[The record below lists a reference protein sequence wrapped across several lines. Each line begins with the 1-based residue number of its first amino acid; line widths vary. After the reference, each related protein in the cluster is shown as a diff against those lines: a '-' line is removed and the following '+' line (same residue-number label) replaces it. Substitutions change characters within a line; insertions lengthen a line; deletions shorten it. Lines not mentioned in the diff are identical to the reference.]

1 MTFDVAGRV
10 VAVVGLGRSGIAAAE
25 WLLAHGASVRVTE
38 RGDSEALRRAARRL
52 QLAASTRL
60 GRHAGGDED
69 RLRVELGRHTTEH
82 LRGCDWLVVSPGVP
96 EDALPLAWARE
107 HRVPILAEVE
117 LAARV
122 CAGTI
127 VAVTGTNGKT
137 TVTTLL
143 GELLPAT
150 KRPVIVCGNIGRPFI
165 EVVDGATP
173 ETIVVLEISSF
184 QLLHC
189 DTLKPSVGVLLNISQ
204 NHLDRHPSLAD
215 YAAAKRRLFARQNAH
230 DWAVLNAA
238 DPAVKRLSRRLKA
251 QKVWFGKASGLPR
264 TNPNEQAVWRVGE
277 LFRVPEAT
285 IRRVLDGF
293 RGLPHRLEVIGVK
306 RGIRF
311 INDSKSTTPASLCWA
326 LERVETPSIVL
337 VGGRNKGA
345 DFGVVKTLLA
355 RMDGHR
361 PKLVIALGEARR
373 TIASALRGAVN
384 LRQAATLDEALR
396 LACRQARA
404 GDTVLLSP
412 GCASFDQFRNYE
424 ERGERFRHLVQQLA
438 EAPA

>member
-1 MTFDVAGRV
+1 MKFEVAGKTV
-10 VAVVGLGRSGIAAAE
+10 GVAGLARSGSSAAG

-38 RGDSEALRRAARRL
+38 RGDSEELRRAVRRL
-52 QLAASTRL
+52 QVASAD
-60 GRHAGGDED
+60 AGE
-69 RLRVELGRHTTEH
+69 RLRVELGRHTREF
-82 LRGCDWLVVSPGVP
+82 LRGCDFLVVSPGVP
-96 EDALPLAWARE
+96 EEALPLVWARE
-107 HRVPILAEVE
+107 ERVPVLAEVE
-117 LAARV
+117 LAARA

-150 KRPVIVCGNIGRPFI
+150 KRPVVVCGNIGRPFI
-165 EVVDGATP
+165 EMVDAVTP

-184 QLLHC
+184 QLLYC
-189 DTLKPSVGVLLNISQ
+189 DTLKPSVGVLLNITQ
-204 NHLDRHPSLAD
+204 NHLDRHASLAE
-215 YAAAKRRLFARQNAH
+215 YAAAKRRLFANQNAH
-230 DWAVLNAA
+230 DWAVLNAD
-238 DPAVKRLSRRLKA
+238 DPAVKRLSRRLTA
-251 QKVWFGKASGLPR
+251 QIVWFGKTSGVPR

-277 LFRVPEAT
+277 LFRLPEET

-306 RGIRF
+306 RGVRF

-326 LERVETPSIVL
+326 LERVAPPAIVL

-345 DFGVVKTLLA
+345 DFGTVKTLVA

-361 PKLVIALGEARR
+361 PKLIIALGEARR
-373 TIASALRGAVN
+373 TIAAVLRGAVS
-384 LRQAATLDEALR
+384 LRQAATLEEALR

-424 ERGERFRHLVQQLA
+424 ERGDRFRTLVRQLG
-438 EAPA
+438 EGS